1 MAGIL
6 TPKQY
11 EATVQ
16 LAKRQ
21 AVFESSHGPSKVE
34 QKIHIGDE
42 GFLQITPTISGDGV
56 LVHLHISAVLRS
68 VPGDKQSQLRRID
81 KMAILRDGQ
90 AIVMGDLS
98 APEAQNNSVTK
109 HPVRL
114 IFVRAFIN
122 DANGKPLHVWQQR
135 AHETRF
141 YPEATPNTQ
150 SEIVARVQPSFS

>member
-1 MAGIL
+1 MKPPFNWQSGKPFLNLVMGLAKLSKKFIL
-6 TPKQY
+6 VTKGSSKLPLQFP
-11 EATVQ
+11 ATVCWYICTSQ
-16 LAKRQ
+16 LCSVRCQ
-21 AVFESSHGPSKVE
+21 ATSSHS
-34 QKIHIGDE
+34 
-42 GFLQITPTISGDGV
+42 SGG
-56 LVHLHISAVLRS
+56 ST
-68 VPGDKQSQLRRID
+68 